1 MKKTVLILLM
11 LFACISA
18 FSQVF
23 KYRTRGFA
31 FRIKDEATGKWSNW
45 SDWKELNTLVTIDV
59 DGERIRVFTE
69 KNQQYDILNT
79 HFYKDKDGD
88 DTILFVCI
96 NEDAKVCAVR
106 LMRIN
111 SEGGKLH
118 LYVDFADVIFV
129 YNLKLIE

>member
-11 LFACISA
+11 LLTCVSA

-23 KYRTRGFA
+23 KYRTKGFA
-31 FRIKDEATGKWSNW
+31 YKTKDEITGRWSSW

-106 LMRIN
+106 LMRLN
-111 SEGGKLH
+111 SEGGKIH